1 MGFLHLAAMCCA
13 AALFLIS
20 LTAAVS
26 MQLLLLPLLAPR
38 SPSLLFADPRLIPMS
53 PTAFDSEPV
62 VDTPMHMQQQQQQPI
77 ACLSDGDDEGCKLLD
92 GFAIVVQVSLATTAF
107 LVLLYKRWR
116 ERPQRPVPIW

>member
-1 MGFLHLAAMCCA
+1 
-13 AALFLIS
+13 
-20 LTAAVS
+20 
-26 MQLLLLPLLAPR
+26 MQLLLLPILTPR

-62 VDTPMHMQQQQQQPI
+62 IDTPLDKQQHQPI